1 MLVGQSNEL
10 LRVIA
15 ANQSLLKIT
24 PCIQHGNHFDLMRA
38 AYHLGNRHV
47 SLELRPDV
55 ILIETD
61 SVLKDM
67 LQRMHL
73 DVEEIDAP
81 FEPESGAYNSVSHS
95 EHHHGHHHH
104 PHGHG

>member
-1 MLVGQSNEL
+1 
-10 LRVIA
+10 
-15 ANQSLLKIT
+15 
-24 PCIQHGNHFDLMRA
+24 
-38 AYHLGNRHV
+38 
-47 SLELRPDV
+47 LELRPDV

-61 SVLKDM
+61 PVLMDM

-95 EHHHGHHHH
+95 EHHHGHHPH